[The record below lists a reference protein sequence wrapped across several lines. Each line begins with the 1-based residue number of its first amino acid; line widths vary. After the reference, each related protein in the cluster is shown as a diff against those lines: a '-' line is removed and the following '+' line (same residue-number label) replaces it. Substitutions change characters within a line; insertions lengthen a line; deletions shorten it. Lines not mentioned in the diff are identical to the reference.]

1 MAPPLSDDELQYIK
15 EFFHSPTADA
25 LFDQMQDGLVNDW
38 INTHDFTSRELIW
51 GDLQALLRLKASL
64 RDAPGNKRLT
74 QRTQAIYQT

>member
-15 EFFHSPTADA
+15 EFFQSPTAAA
-25 LFDQMQDGLVNDW
+25 LFQQMQAGLIADW
-38 INTHDFTSRELIW
+38 INTQDLTSRELIW
-51 GDLQALLRLKASL
+51 VDLQALLRLQASL